1 MKSATFTICNEE
13 GLHARPATDFCET
26 AMTFQSHI
34 AIQKNGD
41 DEVYEAKSILSFLCM
56 GAVKGDTVRITAD
69 GADEGRAIDALI
81 KVLEN
86 A

>member
-1 MKSATFTICNEE
+1 MKSVTFKIRNEE

-26 AMTFQSHI
+26 AMTFQSRI
-34 AIQKNGD
+34 SIQKDGD
-41 DEVYEAKSILSFLCM
+41 DEVYEAKSILSSLCM

-69 GADEGRAIDALI
+69 GADEEQAIDALV